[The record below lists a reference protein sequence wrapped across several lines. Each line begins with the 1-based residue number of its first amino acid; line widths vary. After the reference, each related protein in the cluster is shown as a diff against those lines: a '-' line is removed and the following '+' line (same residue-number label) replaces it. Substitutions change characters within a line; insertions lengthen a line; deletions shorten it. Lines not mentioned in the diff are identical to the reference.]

1 MYNFL
6 WCRRTNK
13 GIKYSRLLQL
23 RVGRPRSKNC
33 VASICSQNYQFLY
46 TLPPPFLFFF
56 FYNKMKYTFEQKRM
70 FLQTLGLLEIK
81 E

>member
-33 VASICSQNYQFLY
+33 VALICSQNYQFLY
-46 TLPPPFLFFF
+46 TPPFLFFLF
-56 FYNKMKYTFEQKRM
+56 FNKMKYTFEQKRM

>member
-13 GIKYSRLLQL
+13 GIKYPRLLQL
-23 RVGRPRSKNC
+23 RVGRSRSKNC

-46 TLPPPFLFFF
+46 TPPFLFSFF
-56 FYNKMKYTFEQKRM
+56 FYKMKYTFEQKRK
-70 FLQTLGLLEIK
+70 FLQTLVLLEIK